1 VDQGRPDVRAADS
14 LTSGAAAHEGEPV
27 SVTAIGDEAWRARQR
42 ARLRREWLLQGALLL
57 VVLALLAG
65 LAQNV
70 AANLEARQI
79 KSGFAFLRDP
89 AGFNIGELLFE
100 YSASDTYLRAFAVGM
115 ANTLRVAAAGI
126 VLASVLGVIVG
137 LMRLSHHGLVA
148 WLGSAYVEVF
158 RNTPLLIQLLTL
170 YLLATELLP
179 DSSAAIAIEGVALLS
194 KQGLQ
199 IAVPAS
205 GTLALGVAIAVG
217 VLAGAAAFAA
227 GKRWLMVGAGPLGW
241 GAGLAG
247 ALLAWLAFG
256 AIGGWS
262 RPEVDGFLISGGASL
277 TPEFLAL
284 WLGLS
289 LFTSASIAEL
299 VRAGAL
305 AVPIGQWNAALA
317 LGLTR
322 RKTIA
327 GVIFPQ
333 ALRLAIPPLASQY
346 MNLIKNSSLAVV
358 IGYPDL
364 VSIGNTSINQNGQ
377 ALEVIVIIMAVY
389 LSLNLVVALAMG
401 AVNARVT
408 RAPR

>member
-1 VDQGRPDVRAADS
+1 M
-14 LTSGAAAHEGEPV
+14 
-27 SVTAIGDEAWRARQR
+27 
-42 ARLRREWLLQGALLL
+42 LQGALAL
-57 VVLALLAG
+57 VLIGVVAG

-89 AGFNIGELLFE
+89 AGFNIGELLFD
-100 YSASDTYLRAFAVGM
+100 YSASDSYLRAFAVGM
-115 ANTLRVAAAGI
+115 ANTLRVSIAGI

-137 LMRLSHHGLVA
+137 LMRLSHHALLAG
-148 WLGSAYVEVF
+148 LGSAWVEVF
-158 RNTPLLIQLLTL
+158 RNTPLVIQLLAI

-179 DSSAAIAIEGVALLS
+179 DSSAPLALEGVALLS

-199 IAVPAS
+199 IAVPEA
-205 GTLALGVAIAVG
+205 GARALAVALAFGLAAGIAAAV
-217 VLAGAAAFAA
+217 VVRRWLTAGAALI
-227 GKRWLMVGAGPLGW
+227 GVV
-241 GAGLAG
+241 AGLVV
-247 ALLAWLAFG
+247 ALLAWLAVG
-256 AIGGWS
+256 AAAGWS
-262 RPEVDGFLISGGASL
+262 HPVVDGFLISGGASL

-289 LFTSASIAEL
+289 FYTSAFIAEL
-299 VRAGAL
+299 VRAGVL
-305 AVPIGQWNAALA
+305 AVPAGQSSAALA

-322 RKTIA
+322 RQAMA
-327 GVIFPQ
+327 GVIFAQ

-389 LSLNLVVALAMG
+389 LSLNLVVAVVMG

>member
-1 VDQGRPDVRAADS
+1 MTVAP
-14 LTSGAAAHEGEPV
+14 
-27 SVTAIGDEAWRARQR
+27 IGDAAWRARQR
-42 ARLRREWLLQGALLL
+42 ARRLREWLLQGGLAL
-57 VVLALLAG
+57 VVVLLIAG

-79 KSGFAFLRDP
+79 KSGFGFLADP

-100 YSASDTYLRAFAVGM
+100 FSARDSYLRAFAVGM
-115 ANTLRVAAAGI
+115 ANTLRVSLFGI
-126 VLASVLGVIVG
+126 VLASLLGVIVG
-137 LMRLSHHGLVA
+137 LMRLSHHALVS

-158 RNTPLLIQLLTL
+158 RNTPLVIQLLAI
-170 YLLATELLP
+170 YLLVTELLP
-179 DSSAAIAIEGVALLS
+179 DSANALAIEGVALLS

-199 IAVPAS
+199 AAVPAH
-205 GTLALGVAIAVG
+205 GLAALAAAFVAGLAAALAG
-217 VLAGAAAFAA
+217 VLAAR
-227 GKRWLMVGAGPLGW
+227 RWLTVGAGLVGLA
-241 GAGLAG
+241 AGLLA
-247 ALLAWLAFG
+247 AALAWLAAG
-256 AIGGWS
+256 AFGGWS

-289 LFTSASIAEL
+289 LFTSSFIAEL

-305 AVPIGQWNAALA
+305 AVPIGQSQAAFA

-322 RKTIA
+322 RQAMA

-346 MNLIKNSSLAVV
+346 MNLVKNSSLAVV

-364 VSIGNTSINQNGQ
+364 VSIANTSINQNGQ

-389 LSLNLVVALAMG
+389 LSLNLVIAVVMG

>member
-1 VDQGRPDVRAADS
+1 MSAA
-14 LTSGAAAHEGEPV
+14 V
-27 SVTAIGDEAWRARQR
+27 GDEAWRARQR
-42 ARLRREWLLQGALLL
+42 ARQRREWLMQGALLL
-57 VVLALLAG
+57 VVVALVAG

-70 AANLEARQI
+70 AANLEARSI
-79 KSGFAFLRDP
+79 KSGFGFLRDP
-89 AGFNIGELLFE
+89 AGFNIGELLFD
-100 YSASDTYLRAFAVGM
+100 YSASDSYLRAFAVGM
-115 ANTLRVAAAGI
+115 ANTLRVSIAGI
-126 VLASVLGVIVG
+126 VLASVLGVVVG

-148 WLGSAYVEVF
+148 WLASAWVEVF

-179 DSSAAIAIEGVALLS
+179 DSSAPISIDAIALLS

-199 IAVPAS
+199 IAVPAE
-205 GTLALGVAIAVG
+205 GTTALGIALAVG
-217 VLAGAAAFAA
+217 LLVGAAAFAA
-227 GKRWLMVGAGPLGW
+227 ARRWLPVGAGLI
-241 GAGLAG
+241 GAGAALAG

-256 AIGGWS
+256 ALDGWS
-262 RPEVDGFLISGGASL
+262 RPELDGFLISGGASL

-299 VRAGAL
+299 VRAGAM

-322 RKTIA
+322 RKAIA

-389 LSLNLVVALAMG
+389 LSLNLVVAVAMG
-401 AVNARVT
+401 AINARVT

>member
-1 VDQGRPDVRAADS
+1 MSAATGD
-14 LTSGAAAHEGEPV
+14 AAFL
-27 SVTAIGDEAWRARQR
+27 ARQR
-42 ARLRREWLLQGALLL
+42 ALRRREGLLQGALAL
-57 VVLALLAG
+57 VLAAVVAG
-65 LAQNV
+65 LALNV

-79 KSGFAFLRDP
+79 RSGFAFLRDP
-89 AGFNIGELLFE
+89 AGFNIGELLFDFT
-100 YSASDTYLRAFAVGM
+100 ASDSYLRAFAVGM
-115 ANTLRVAAAGI
+115 TNTLRVSAFGI
-126 VLASVLGVIVG
+126 VLASLLGVAVG
-137 LMRLSHHGLVA
+137 LMRLSHHPLLKGLGGA
-148 WLGSAYVEVF
+148 WVEVF
-158 RNTPLLIQLLTL
+158 RNTPLVIQLLAI
-170 YLLATELLP
+170 YLLCTELLP
-179 DSSAAIAIEGVALLS
+179 DSSAPLTVDGVALLS

-199 IAVPAS
+199 VAVPEA
-205 GTLALGVAIAVG
+205 GFTALIV
-217 VLAGAAAFAA
+217 AGAAGSAAAVLCASGARRWLPGGTGLIGIAA
-227 GKRWLMVGAGPLGW
+227 GLVVAAVAWAGY
-241 GAGLAG
+241 G
-247 ALLAWLAFG
+247 ALE
-256 AIGGWS
+256 GWS
-262 RPEVDGFLISGGASL
+262 RPVVDGFLISGGASL

-305 AVPIGQWNAALA
+305 AVPVGQSNAALA

-322 RKTIA
+322 RQAMA

-377 ALEVIVIIMAVY
+377 ALEVIVIVMAVY
-389 LSLNLVVALAMG
+389 LSLNLVVAVVMG

>member
-1 VDQGRPDVRAADS
+1 MATP
-14 LTSGAAAHEGEPV
+14 
-27 SVTAIGDEAWRARQR
+27 IGDAAWRARER
-42 ARLRREWLLQGALLL
+42 ARQIREWLVQGF
-57 VVLALLAG
+57 LALIIVLLIVG

-70 AANLEARQI
+70 LANLEARQI
-79 KSGFAFLRDP
+79 KSGFAFLGDR
-89 AGFNIGELLFE
+89 AGFEIGELLFDFT
-100 YSASDTYLRAFAVGM
+100 SSDSYLRAFAVAM
-115 ANTLRVAAAGI
+115 ANTLRVSIFGI
-126 VLASVLGVIVG
+126 VLASLLGVIVG
-137 LMRLSHHGLVA
+137 LMRLSHHALVA

-158 RNTPLLIQLLTL
+158 RNTPLVIQLLAI
-170 YLLATELLP
+170 YLLVTELLP
-179 DSSAAIAIEGVALLS
+179 DSSNALAIEGVALLS

-199 IAVPAS
+199 VIVPAH
-205 GTLALGVAIAVG
+205 GIEALLVALVTGVVAAIVTTKL
-217 VLAGAAAFAA
+217 V
-227 GKRWLMVGAGPLGW
+227 KHWIEI
-241 GAGLAG
+241 GAGLIGVACALVAG
-247 ALLAWLAFG
+247 AIAWVLVG

-262 RPEVDGFLISGGASL
+262 KPEVDGFLISGGAAL

-289 LFTSASIAEL
+289 LFTSAFIAEL
-299 VRAGAL
+299 VRAGVL
-305 AVPIGQWNAALA
+305 AVPIGQSNAALA

-322 RKTIA
+322 RQA
-327 GVIFPQ
+327 MASVLFPQ

-389 LSLNLVVALAMG
+389 LSLNLVVAVIMG
-401 AVNARVT
+401 AVNRRVT

>member
-1 VDQGRPDVRAADS
+1 VFLARAVKPA
-14 LTSGAAAHEGEPV
+14 
-27 SVTAIGDEAWRARQR
+27 GDAAWRERQR
-42 ARLRREWLLQGALLL
+42 ARKVREWVLQGALALL
-57 VVLALLAG
+57 VLGLLAG

-70 AANLEARQI
+70 SANLEARQI
-79 KSGFAFLRDP
+79 KSGFGFLRDT
-89 AGFNIGELLFE
+89 AGFNIGELLFDF
-100 YSASDTYLRAFAVGM
+100 SASDSYLRAFAVGL
-115 ANTLRVAAAGI
+115 ANTLRVSVAGI
-126 VLASVLGVIVG
+126 VLASVLGVVVG
-137 LMRLSHHGLVA
+137 LMRLSRHALLAG
-148 WLGSAYVEVF
+148 LGSAWVEVF
-158 RNTPLLIQLLTL
+158 RNTPLLIQLLAI
-170 YLLATELLP
+170 YLLVTELLP
-179 DSSAAIAIEGVALLS
+179 DSAAALQLDGVALLS

-199 IAVPAS
+199 IAVPEA
-205 GTLALGVAIAVG
+205 GGLALLVAGAAGMLAAAIAVR
-217 VLAGAAAFAA
+217 VARRRLT
-227 GKRWLMVGAGPLGW
+227 VGAGLLGL
-241 GAGLAG
+241 GAGLAA
-247 ALLAWLAFG
+247 ALLAWLAVG
-256 AIGGWS
+256 AAGGWS
-262 RPEVDGFLISGGASL
+262 RPVVDGFLISGGSSL

-305 AVPIGQWNAALA
+305 AVPAGQWNAALA

-322 RKTIA
+322 RQAMA

-346 MNLIKNSSLAVV
+346 MNLVKNSSLAVA

-389 LSLNLVVALAMG
+389 LSLNLVIAVVMG
-401 AVNARVT
+401 AANARVT

>member
-1 VDQGRPDVRAADS
+1 MSPIR
-14 LTSGAAAHEGEPV
+14 
-27 SVTAIGDEAWRARQR
+27 SVTPAGDAAWRARQR
-42 ARLRREWLLQGALLL
+42 TRRVREWLLQGALALIVVGLL
-57 VVLALLAG
+57 IG

-79 KSGFAFLRDP
+79 KSGFGFLRDP

-100 YSASDTYLRAFAVGM
+100 FSARDSYLRAFAVGV
-115 ANTLRVAAAGI
+115 ANTLRVSVAGI
-126 VLASVLGVIVG
+126 ALASLLGVIAG
-137 LMRLSHHGLVA
+137 LMRLSRHGLLA

-158 RNTPLLIQLLTL
+158 RNTPLLIQLLAI
-170 YLLATELLP
+170 YLLVTELLP
-179 DSSAAIAIEGVALLS
+179 ESSGALSADGVALLS

-199 IAVPAS
+199 IAVPET
-205 GTLALGVAIAVG
+205 GGLALLCALAAG
-217 VLAGAAAFAA
+217 VLAGIIGSMAAR
-227 GKRWLMVGAGPLGW
+227 RWLAVGAGLVGLG
-241 GAGLAG
+241 AAIVA
-247 ALLAWLAFG
+247 ALLAWMAVG
-256 AIGGWS
+256 AIAGWS
-262 RPEVDGFLISGGASL
+262 QPVLDGFVISGGSSL

-305 AVPIGQWNAALA
+305 AVPIGQWHAALA

-322 RKTIA
+322 GQSMA

-333 ALRLAIPPLASQY
+333 ALRLAIPPLSSQY
-346 MNLIKNSSLAVV
+346 MNLVKNSSLAVV

-364 VSIGNTSINQNGQ
+364 VSIANTSINQNGQ

-389 LSLNLVVALAMG
+389 LSLNLVVAVIMG
-401 AVNARVT
+401 GVNARVT

>member
-1 VDQGRPDVRAADS
+1 
-14 LTSGAAAHEGEPV
+14 
-27 SVTAIGDEAWRARQR
+27 
-42 ARLRREWLLQGALLL
+42 
-57 VVLALLAG
+57 
-65 LAQNV
+65 
-70 AANLEARQI
+70 
-79 KSGFAFLRDP
+79 
-89 AGFNIGELLFE
+89 
-100 YSASDTYLRAFAVGM
+100 
-115 ANTLRVAAAGI
+115 
-126 VLASVLGVIVG
+126 
-137 LMRLSHHGLVA
+137 
-148 WLGSAYVEVF
+148 
-158 RNTPLLIQLLTL
+158 
-170 YLLATELLP
+170 
-179 DSSAAIAIEGVALLS
+179 
-194 KQGLQ
+194 
-199 IAVPAS
+199 
-205 GTLALGVAIAVG
+205 
-217 VLAGAAAFAA
+217 
-227 GKRWLMVGAGPLGW
+227 
-241 GAGLAG
+241 LAG

-256 AIGGWS
+256 TIDGWS

-305 AVPIGQWNAALA
+305 AVPVGQWNAALA

-322 RKTIA
+322 RKAIA

-389 LSLNLVVALAMG
+389 LSLNLVVAVAMG

>member
-1 VDQGRPDVRAADS
+1 M
-14 LTSGAAAHEGEPV
+14 LAAAV
-27 SVTAIGDEAWRARQR
+27 GDEAWRTRQR

-57 VVLALLAG
+57 VVLALVAG

-79 KSGFAFLRDP
+79 KSGFGFLRDP
-89 AGFNIGELLFE
+89 AGFNIGELLFD
-100 YSASDTYLRAFAVGM
+100 YSARDSYLRAFAVGM
-115 ANTLRVAAAGI
+115 SNTLRVSIAGI
-126 VLASVLGVIVG
+126 ALASVLGVIVG
-137 LMRLSHHGLVA
+137 LMRLSQHGLVA
-148 WLGSAYVEVF
+148 WLGSAWVEVF
-158 RNTPLLIQLLTL
+158 RNTPLLIQLLTI

-179 DSSAAIAIEGVALLS
+179 DSSAPISIDAIALLS

-199 IAVPAS
+199 IAVPAE
-205 GTLALGVAIAVG
+205 GTLALGIALLVG
-217 VLAGAAAFAA
+217 WAAGGAAFMAA
-227 GKRWLMVGAGPLGW
+227 KRWLAVGAGPVGT
-241 GAGLAG
+241 GAGLAV
-247 ALLAWLAFG
+247 ALLAWLAVG
-256 AIGGWS
+256 AIDGWS
-262 RPEVDGFLISGGASL
+262 RPELDGFLISGGASL

-299 VRAGAL
+299 VRAGAR
-305 AVPIGQWNAALA
+305 AVPVGQWNAALA

-322 RKTIA
+322 RKAIA

-346 MNLIKNSSLAVV
+346 MNLVKNSSLAVV

-389 LSLNLVVALAMG
+389 LSLNLIVAVAMG
-401 AVNARVT
+401 GVNARVT